1 MQATVALLLL
11 LASLL
16 PAAVPLDEYRARR
29 AAVRERLTKDKAVLV
44 LFGATEAERGDLRSR
59 FFQEPNFYY
68 LTGWTD
74 PGATLLLTPT
84 AEYLFLPVP
93 TEVND
98 RYTGKKL
105 NPGDPAASARTGVAQ
120 VLPIG
125 KLEVTFYTALES
137 APKLYGLI
145 DFNRPDLLRRLAG
158 ERKLENAA
166 PFLFPLRMRKSPA
179 EISLLRQSVDVT
191 LDAHRAA
198 WQRTAVG
205 LFEYQIGATMV
216 NVYSERG
223 CERNAYPPIVGSG
236 PNATVLHYAK
246 NDRRMDAGELLLMD
260 VGAEC
265 RMYAADITR
274 TVPVNGKFTARQRE
288 IYEIVLAAQQAAIAA
303 VKPGMTLAKTGDK
316 SLYKIAYDVIESKGY
331 GKYFTHGLGH
341 HIGLEVHDPSTPET
355 PLEPG
360 MVITIEPG
368 IYIPEEALGVRIEDM
383 ILVTPNGGEVL
394 SKALP
399 REPEAVEK
407 AMRHDRKP

>member
-341 HIGLEVHDPSTPET
+341 HIGLEVHDPGTPET